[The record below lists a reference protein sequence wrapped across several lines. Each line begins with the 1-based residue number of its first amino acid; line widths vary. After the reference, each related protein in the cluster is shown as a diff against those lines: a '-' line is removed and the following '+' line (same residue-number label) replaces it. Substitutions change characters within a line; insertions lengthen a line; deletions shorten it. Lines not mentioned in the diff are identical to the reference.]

1 MTYEIDDII
10 LKDDIP
16 LYNRCRSAF
25 EDNEITKNTIQMMQ
39 MADEITVTCDHMR
52 QYYESK
58 TGNKRITVIP
68 NYPAKMWMDNHFHP
82 DKLLE
87 NYLKNKKK
95 PRVGY
100 IGSGTH
106 IDVTGKNGLVDDFTH
121 IVDSII
127 ATRKEIQWVF
137 IGSYPLQC
145 KPFIDRGEMESISWF
160 PLMDLWKA
168 YTTTNLNAVIAPLQ
182 DNVFNRSKS
191 NIKYLEAACCGVPGV
206 FQDMVTY
213 KEAPL
218 RFTKGPDLI
227 DQLKFLLKSED
238 NYVKYSLDARKYA
251 ETMWLDD
258 HLDEYTELY
267 NTGFDEPRSALS
279 RLNPRATPIITI

>member
-1 MTYEIDDII
+1 
-10 LKDDIP
+10 
-16 LYNRCRSAF
+16 
-25 EDNEITKNTIQMMQ
+25 
-39 MADEITVTCDHMR
+39 
-52 QYYESK
+52 
-58 TGNKRITVIP
+58 
-68 NYPAKMWMDNHFHP
+68 
-82 DKLLE
+82 
-87 NYLKNKKK
+87 
-95 PRVGY
+95 
-100 IGSGTH
+100 
-106 IDVTGKNGLVDDFTH
+106 
-121 IVDSII
+121 
-127 ATRKEIQWVF
+127 
-137 IGSYPLQC
+137 
-145 KPFIDRGEMESISWF
+145 
-160 PLMDLWKA
+160 MDLWKA

-279 RLNPRATPIITI
+279 RLNPRATPYNNHIICYTNRLDIDRFGTKIVPVLCIPGDGM